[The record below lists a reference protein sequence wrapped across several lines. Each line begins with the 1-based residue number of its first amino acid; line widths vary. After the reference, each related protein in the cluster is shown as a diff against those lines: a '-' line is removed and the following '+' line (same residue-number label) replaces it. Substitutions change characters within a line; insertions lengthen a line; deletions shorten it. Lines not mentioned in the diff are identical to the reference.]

1 MTIQNDD
8 SDYRAETTRGYPEE
22 RADLEADI
30 TNTDRAMRAN
40 TALAAFISQAGHDG
54 AECDALSDLIADIGY
69 LCDADDIDYLA
80 TIRRAIGHWYSEKQ
94 ADSTDPL
101 GLMPEV
107 RITIDGAEP

>member
-8 SDYRAETTRGYPEE
+8 SDYRAAITRGYPAE
-22 RADLEADI
+22 REDIKADI

-40 TALAAFISQAGHDG
+40 AALAVFISQTGQDG
-54 AECDALSDLIADIGY
+54 AECDALSDLIADTGH

-80 TIRRAIGHWYSEKQ
+80 TIRRAIGHWYSKKQ
-94 ADSTDPL
+94 ADGTDPL
-101 GLMPEV
+101 GLMPDV